1 MAVGL
6 VEGTTLTLV
15 WRDIVGVAVF
25 WVDLNLGPSQYKATV
40 ITN

>member
-1 MAVGL
+1 MALGL

-25 WVDLNLGPSQYKATV
+25 WV
-40 ITN
+40 